1 MGSGKGKGKG
11 GGMIEGIWEHT
22 LPCGAVVR
30 LQRARR
36 GGWALAVGA
45 EHVSV
50 GEKYHRGLL
59 DGVRRETEQEPIEL
73 FCRKSVEV
81 IAEEKGL
88 VEPQVAVYVV
98 DGVND
103 KPGLRGLAE
112 WILAVMT
119 EEGE

>member
-1 MGSGKGKGKG
+1 
-11 GGMIEGIWEHT
+11 MIGEIREHT

-30 LQRARR
+30 LQRSRK
-36 GGWALAVGA
+36 GGWALAVEA
-45 EHVSV
+45 KHVSV
-50 GEKYHRGLL
+50 GEKHHRGL
-59 DGVRRETEQEPIEL
+59 DGIQKETEQEPIEL
-73 FCRKSVEV
+73 FCRKSVER
-81 IAEEKGL
+81 IAEDAGL